1 MKIRELLK
9 NGIDELNKNEIEDSI
24 FKAKILLAFVLK
36 VDMQYLNII
45 ICDEVNDGAVKQ
57 YENNIKKVISGIPVQ
72 YITNHQEFYGLDFY
86 VDENVLIPQPDT
98 EVLVEE
104 VINIASCFTKKTKI
118 LDMCTGSG
126 AIAIAISK
134 NIESEVWATDI
145 SKNALEIAKKN
156 ALKNNVDIKFL
167 QSDMFEKIE
176 EKFDII
182 VSNPPYIETS
192 TIEKLSKDVKNEPL
206 IALDG
211 GEDGLDFYRIFAKDA
226 KKNLNEN
233 GILAVEIGYNQGK
246 VVSDLFE
253 NCGLIDVYVKK
264 DLSGNDR
271 IVVGK
276 VV

>member
-192 TIEKLSKDVKNEPL
+192 TIGKLS
-206 IALDG
+206 
-211 GEDGLDFYRIFAKDA
+211 R
-226 KKNLNEN
+226 
-233 GILAVEIGYNQGK
+233 
-246 VVSDLFE
+246 
-253 NCGLIDVYVKK
+253 
-264 DLSGNDR
+264 
-271 IVVGK
+271 
-276 VV
+276 